1 MAGNLVEGCQL
12 AGESIAVGDVHCLR
26 FLESGEQFS
35 CWHGV
40 VPLTLKLRDD
50 FMLQGDTLVTLCN
63 VGLDLGQILF
73 QRLAV
78 HLPA

>member
-1 MAGNLVEGCQL
+1 
-12 AGESIAVGDVHCLR
+12 
-26 FLESGEQFS
+26 
-35 CWHGV
+35 
-40 VPLTLKLRDD
+40 
-50 FMLQGDTLVTLCN
+50 MLQGDTLVTLCN